1 MKEIKPIRFPI
12 IFLSRTVT
20 CRVYSYRPGS
30 EPAPYHNT
38 HVISAPA
45 GPGSQEELGDE
56 LQADLQ
62 GRGGATGRAALGV
75 TQKPIPCS
83 QGMVFLMR
91 SPLPRS
97 RAAPQ
102 WCGSTRGQR
111 REDAAACKG
120 VGRAGKSIPEGS
132 LGWAGEA
139 AWLPH
144 GHCSFRE
151 RDAAYPASLSAGWG
165 GLPAPLRAPAPG
177 GLRSFERSRCFA
189 ALTPRPQRGR
199 STVAAVSRGASLT
212 QPRTPPLPPPFRVL
226 SEWRGAPRHPLRIAA
241 GMGRGSEARPPR
253 RATGKSEQLLPGAS
267 RGDRRSPQGRRD
279 RPRHRRPATCS
290 PSPSGSEVA
299 VATDQHHPRGQ
310 GSAGAIG
317 TARSSLASH
326 GEPRPVPSRPLP
338 RQQRGRPRAA
348 MSARPPPSVT
358 AIGHRTGTAPRL
370 CAETRRGRA
379 PWGPPCAVPAAT
391 SAPPVQ
397 AKLHPFKLRP
407 L

>member
-1 MKEIKPIRFPI
+1 
-12 IFLSRTVT
+12 
-20 CRVYSYRPGS
+20 
-30 EPAPYHNT
+30 
-38 HVISAPA
+38 
-45 GPGSQEELGDE
+45 
-56 LQADLQ
+56 
-62 GRGGATGRAALGV
+62 
-75 TQKPIPCS
+75 
-83 QGMVFLMR
+83 
-91 SPLPRS
+91 
-97 RAAPQ
+97 
-102 WCGSTRGQR
+102 
-111 REDAAACKG
+111 
-120 VGRAGKSIPEGS
+120 
-132 LGWAGEA
+132 
-139 AWLPH
+139 
-144 GHCSFRE
+144 
-151 RDAAYPASLSAGWG
+151 
-165 GLPAPLRAPAPG
+165 
-177 GLRSFERSRCFA
+177 
-189 ALTPRPQRGR
+189 
-199 STVAAVSRGASLT
+199 
-212 QPRTPPLPPPFRVL
+212 
-226 SEWRGAPRHPLRIAA
+226 
-241 GMGRGSEARPPR
+241 MGRGTEARPPR

-290 PSPSGSEVA
+290 SSPSGSEVA

-348 MSARPPPSVT
+348 TSARPPPSVT

-397 AKLHPFKLRP
+397 AKLHPFKLSP